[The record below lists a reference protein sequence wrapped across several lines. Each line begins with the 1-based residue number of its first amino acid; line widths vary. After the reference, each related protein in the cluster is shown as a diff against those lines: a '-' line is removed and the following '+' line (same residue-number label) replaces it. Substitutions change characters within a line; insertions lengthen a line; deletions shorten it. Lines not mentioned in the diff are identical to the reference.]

1 MHNSCGCLPCI
12 FSCLNIWI
20 PRSLQYRE
28 SGLGKYSAAYSPSL
42 FFLFARLED
51 SFFDFLRFHS
61 TLWNVKAGSAF
72 FFFSLHSSFFFLLFL
87 SLFLSLLPFSSR
99 EEDFIEPRHFLR
111 VISYCHGS
119 SCRTIKRWTERNGE
133 TPFSFSRAKRREEGG
148 GREREE
154 KKVIKRIG
162 EKFAS
167 SSDNTRFRQPTV
179 DYFYA
184 RTQLFIVQRI
194 IRSIRPL
201 RHSHYEN

>member
-1 MHNSCGCLPCI
+1 MYI
-12 FSCLNIWI
+12 FVFKYLNTSFAAI
-20 PRSLQYRE
+20 PRERVRKIFRRLFTEPLLPLREARRFLLRLPSIPFDSLE
-28 SGLGKYSAAYSPSL
+28 CKSW
-42 FFLFARLED
+42 FF
-51 SFFDFLRFHS
+51 
-61 TLWNVKAGSAF
+61 F

>member
-1 MHNSCGCLPCI
+1 MARHRFP
-12 FSCLNIWI
+12 F
-20 PRSLQYRE
+20 RE
-28 SGLGKYSAAYSPSL
+28 RK
-42 FFLFARLED
+42 
-51 SFFDFLRFHS
+51 
-61 TLWNVKAGSAF
+61 
-72 FFFSLHSSFFFLLFL
+72 
-87 SLFLSLLPFSSR
+87 
-99 EEDFIEPRHFLR
+99 EE
-111 VISYCHGS
+111 
-119 SCRTIKRWTERNGE
+119 
-133 TPFSFSRAKRREEGG
+133 RRRG